1 MKAFLERLIRET
13 TAPIKRAIARAVQS
27 AALLTIAGICL
38 IIMWGFLTAALF
50 IFIEDR
56 YGGAIAAL
64 AVAGFYLLL
73 AIVCFVVLKILQR
86 SAAEAERRQPTF
98 TDATGEVVSD
108 EVQRAAEPWM
118 QILETAGLYRERAA
132 LIVSGEA
139 LHKLK
144 PMQLVGMAVLGG
156 FVFGRVITGG
166 RRPHKKPK

>member
-1 MKAFLERLIRET
+1 MKAFFERLIREA
-13 TAPIKRAIARAVQS
+13 TAPIKRAIARTLQS

-50 IFIEDR
+50 IFLEDR
-56 YGGAIAAL
+56 FGGTIAAL
-64 AVAGFYLLL
+64 AVAGVYLLF
-73 AIVCFVVLKILQR
+73 AIICFVVLKIMQR
-86 SAAEAERRQPTF
+86 SAAKAERQQPTLA
-98 TDATGEVVSD
+98 DATGEVVSE

-132 LIVSGEA
+132 LIVSGDA
-139 LHKLK
+139 LRKMK

-166 RRPHKKPK
+166 RRRDKAK

>member
-1 MKAFLERLIRET
+1 MKAFLERLIREAV
-13 TAPIKRAIARAVQS
+13 APIKRAIARAVQS

-56 YGGAIAAL
+56 YGGTIAAL
-64 AVAGFYLLL
+64 AVAGVYLLL
-73 AIVCFVVLKILQR
+73 AIICFVVLKMLQR
-86 SAAEAERRQPTF
+86 PAAKAERQQPTLA
-98 TDATGEVVSD
+98 DATGEVVSE

-118 QILETAGLYRERAA
+118 EILETAGLYRERAA

-139 LHKLK
+139 LRKLK

-166 RRPHKKPK
+166 RKRDNKPK

>member
-1 MKAFLERLIRET
+1 MKAFFERLLREA
-13 TAPIKRAIARAVQS
+13 TAPIRRAIARIVQS

-50 IFIEDR
+50 IFLEDH
-56 YGGAIAAL
+56 YGGTIAAL

-73 AIVCFVVLKILQR
+73 AIICVVTLKILQR
-86 SAAEAERRQPTF
+86 SAARAEQHQPTL
-98 TDATGEVVSD
+98 TAATSDVVSE

-118 QILETAGLYRERAA
+118 EILETAGLYRERAA
-132 LIVSGEA
+132 LIASGDA
-139 LHKLK
+139 LRKLK

-166 RRPHKKPK
+166 RRRDNRPK

>member
-1 MKAFLERLIRET
+1 MKAFLQRLVLEA
-13 TAPIKRAIARAVQS
+13 TAPIKRAIGRIVQS
-27 AALLTIAGICL
+27 AALLTVAAICL

-50 IFIEDR
+50 IFLEDR
-56 YGGAIAAL
+56 YGGTIAAL

-73 AIVCFVVLKILQR
+73 AIICVVVLKIMQR
-86 SAAEAERRQPTF
+86 SAAKAELHEPRLAA
-98 TDATGEVVSD
+98 ATSDVVSE

-166 RRPHKKPK
+166 RRRGDKAK

>member
-1 MKAFLERLIRET
+1 MKQFLQRIIQEA
-13 TAPIKRAIARAVQS
+13 TAPIKRAIGRAIQS
-27 AALLTIAGICL
+27 AALLTIATICL

-50 IFIEDR
+50 IFLEDR
-56 YGGAIAAL
+56 YGGTIAAL

-73 AIVCFVVLKILQR
+73 AIICFVVLKILRR
-86 SAAEAERRQPTF
+86 SAAKAEQIQPTL
-98 TDATGEVVSD
+98 ATATSDVVSE

-166 RRPHKKPK
+166 RRRDNKPK